1 MAGPTTDARG
11 QIVPRSKQVALAP
24 ADQLAGL
31 IMRMGPELG
40 RALPKHVNPER
51 MARIVL
57 TAIRMN
63 PDLARCSQQSF
74 LGSVLTAAQLGLEVN
89 TPLGQ
94 AYLIPYKGVCT
105 LIVGYQGMIELA
117 RRSGHITNLYA
128 YAVRAGDKFSFRY
141 GLNRDL
147 QHEPSEE
154 VGREKQLITHVYA
167 VARQR
172 TGDPDFVVLTKAEVD
187 ARRARSHARN
197 NGPWVT
203 DEEAMTLKTSVR
215 ALFKWLP
222 KSTELQRALMVDEAD
237 DASSQAAA
245 WDPEITDILDK
256 QGVEPTPAIPAGDET
271 PNPDSTET
279 AAT

>member
-1 MAGPTTDARG
+1 MAGPPTDARG
-11 QIVPRSKQVALAP
+11 QIVPRKPQQQLAP

-31 IMRMGPELG
+31 VMRMGPELG
-40 RALPKHVNPER
+40 RALPKHVNAER

-57 TAIRMN
+57 TALRMN
-63 PDLARCSQQSF
+63 PDLGRCSQQSF

-89 TPLGQ
+89 TPLGH

-141 GLNRDL
+141 GLNRNL
-147 QHEPSEE
+147 EHEPSEE
-154 VGREKQLITHVYA
+154 VGREKQPITHVYA
-167 VARQR
+167 VARQKV
-172 TGDPDFVVLTKAEVD
+172 GDPDFVVLTKAEVD
-187 ARRARSHARN
+187 ARRARSASRN

-222 KSTELQRALMVDEAD
+222 KSTELQRALAVDEAD
-237 DASSQAAA
+237 DAGKQVAA
-245 WDPEITDILDK
+245 WDPEITDILDR
-256 QGVEPTPAIPAGDET
+256 QGVDPTPLAAGDSDQS
-271 PNPDSTET
+271 NTET
-279 AAT
+279 TNNE